1 MFKRNLER
9 GFTLIELL
17 VVIAIIGI
25 LAATVLASLGSARQG
40 GNNASAKTSLS
51 SLRSQAEIFY
61 TANANSYAG
70 MCGNATIA
78 GLVTA
83 ARNNGQGSS
92 AGATSTASAAWSTT
106 AASNVT
112 HCQSDAT
119 SWAVAV
125 PLNGTAANYFCVDS
139 TGTAKET
146 TSGAATTVCP

>member
-61 TANANSYAG
+61 TANANSYTG

-83 ARNNGQGSS
+83 AMNNGQGSS
-92 AGATSTASAAWSTT
+92 AGATTTGAAVWSAT
-106 AASNVT
+106 AATNRT

-119 SWAVAV
+119 SWSVGV

-139 TGTAKET
+139 AGSAKET
-146 TSGAATTVCP
+146 TTAPAGLVCP